1 MFIINNCLFFL
12 IFYKKINNVFKN
24 ISLHVNMV
32 NDFFEV
38 DIFINF
44 NSNIWREIKLK
55 NLYTL
60 YFYLKRKQF
69 MLIKIKTFIFIFF
82 LYYKC
87 NYFTLYIL

>member
-1 MFIINNCLFFL
+1 MFIINNCLLFL

-24 ISLHVNMV
+24 ISLHVSMV
-32 NDFFEV
+32 SDFFEV

-82 LYYKC
+82 SL
-87 NYFTLYIL
+87 L

>member
-1 MFIINNCLFFL
+1 MQIIIYLFL
-12 IFYKKINNVFKN
+12 IFYKKINNVLKN
-24 ISLHVNMV
+24 ISLHISTV

-69 MLIKIKTFIFIFF
+69 MFIKIRTFNFFFFF

-87 NYFTLYIL
+87 NYFTSYIL

>member
-1 MFIINNCLFFL
+1 M
-12 IFYKKINNVFKN
+12 IFYKKINNVLKN
-24 ISLHVNMV
+24 ISLHISTV

-69 MLIKIKTFIFIFF
+69 MFIKIRTFNFFFFF

-87 NYFTLYIL
+87 NYFTSYIL